1 MTPENGVSEWSLGR
15 VNLEK
20 SVLDYKVVVTA
31 KRSNKVLGYVA
42 VDDFEFIV
50 GEEGCSTLPDIASPT
65 TPAPPTTTTVHQGNI
80 WHFNP
85 N

>member
-1 MTPENGVSEWSLGR
+1 MTPHDGVDAWTLGR

-42 VDDFEFIV
+42 IDDFEFIV
-50 GEEGCSTLPDIASPT
+50 GEEGCSTLPDIAAPT
-65 TPAPPTTTTVHQGNI
+65 SPAPPTTTTVHQGD
-80 WHFNP
+80 FKFT
-85 N
+85 